1 MKIFG
6 DQLLVY
12 HSKFSDNERVEVWNK
27 LLHGKGPMLVLGVR
41 SSIFLPFS
49 SLGLIIVDEEHE
61 TTYKQQDPAPRYHA
75 RNAAIILAQMH
86 GGKVLLGSA
95 TPSIDSYFNAM
106 TGKFGL
112 VELPVRYGAASPPEM
127 ILANIRELK
136 RRKQMKDTLFS
147 PILVEKMRQA
157 LESGQ
162 QVILFQN
169 RRGFAPMIECKDC
182 GWIPRCQHCDVSMT
196 YHKFHQKLV
205 CHYCGFTVRVPAECP
220 ECHSVNIRPLGFG
233 TEKVEEEIA
242 SLFPAAR
249 VARMD
254 LDTART
260 RTAYERIIGDFEKQK
275 TDILIGT
282 QMISKGLDFSHVAVV
297 GILNADGL
305 MNYPD
310 FRAHERAFQLMMQVS
325 GRTGRR
331 DKQGV
336 VVLQTSQP
344 DHPLIQMVT
353 QRAYKEMVSWQLAER
368 SMFRYP
374 PYYRLIILV
383 LRSKNPIVLD
393 EQSRQY
399 AERLRRRLGDRVL
412 GPVTPPV
419 SYIQLLHIRKIV
431 MKIEIA
437 ASIPQVRDILE
448 SVQQEMKQS
457 TEFRQLL
464 VHYDVDP
471 L

>member
-1 MKIFG
+1 
-6 DQLLVY
+6 
-12 HSKFSDNERVEVWNK
+12 
-27 LLHGKGPMLVLGVR
+27 
-41 SSIFLPFS
+41 
-49 SLGLIIVDEEHE
+49 
-61 TTYKQQDPAPRYHA
+61 
-75 RNAAIILAQMH
+75 
-86 GGKVLLGSA
+86 
-95 TPSIDSYFNAM
+95 
-106 TGKFGL
+106 
-112 VELPVRYGAASPPEM
+112 
-127 ILANIRELK
+127 
-136 RRKQMKDTLFS
+136 
-147 PILVEKMRQA
+147 
-157 LESGQ
+157 
-162 QVILFQN
+162 
-169 RRGFAPMIECKDC
+169 
-182 GWIPRCQHCDVSMT
+182 
-196 YHKFHQKLV
+196 
-205 CHYCGFTVRVPAECP
+205 
-220 ECHSVNIRPLGFG
+220 
-233 TEKVEEEIA
+233 
-242 SLFPAAR
+242 
-249 VARMD
+249 
-254 LDTART
+254 
-260 RTAYERIIGDFEKQK
+260 
-275 TDILIGT
+275 
-282 QMISKGLDFSHVAVV
+282 MISKGLDFSHVAVV

-383 LRSKNPIVLD
+383 LRSKNPTVLD

-399 AERLRRRLGDRVL
+399 AERLRRCLGDRVL

>member
-1 MKIFG
+1 
-6 DQLLVY
+6 
-12 HSKFSDNERVEVWNK
+12 
-27 LLHGKGPMLVLGVR
+27 
-41 SSIFLPFS
+41 
-49 SLGLIIVDEEHE
+49 
-61 TTYKQQDPAPRYHA
+61 
-75 RNAAIILAQMH
+75 
-86 GGKVLLGSA
+86 
-95 TPSIDSYFNAM
+95 
-106 TGKFGL
+106 
-112 VELPVRYGAASPPEM
+112 
-127 ILANIRELK
+127 
-136 RRKQMKDTLFS
+136 
-147 PILVEKMRQA
+147 
-157 LESGQ
+157 
-162 QVILFQN
+162 
-169 RRGFAPMIECKDC
+169 
-182 GWIPRCQHCDVSMT
+182 
-196 YHKFHQKLV
+196 
-205 CHYCGFTVRVPAECP
+205 
-220 ECHSVNIRPLGFG
+220 
-233 TEKVEEEIA
+233 
-242 SLFPAAR
+242 
-249 VARMD
+249 
-254 LDTART
+254 
-260 RTAYERIIGDFEKQK
+260 
-275 TDILIGT
+275 
-282 QMISKGLDFSHVAVV
+282 VV

-344 DHPLIQMVT
+344 DHPLIQMVQ
-353 QRAYKEMVSWQLAER
+353 QRTYKEMVSWQLTER

-383 LRSKNPIVLD
+383 LRSKNPTVLD
-393 EQSRQY
+393 ELSRLY

-437 ASIPQVRDILE
+437 ASIPQVREILE
-448 SVQQEMKQS
+448 SVQQEMRQS

>member
-1 MKIFG
+1 
-6 DQLLVY
+6 
-12 HSKFSDNERVEVWNK
+12 
-27 LLHGKGPMLVLGVR
+27 
-41 SSIFLPFS
+41 
-49 SLGLIIVDEEHE
+49 
-61 TTYKQQDPAPRYHA
+61 
-75 RNAAIILAQMH
+75 
-86 GGKVLLGSA
+86 
-95 TPSIDSYFNAM
+95 
-106 TGKFGL
+106 
-112 VELPVRYGAASPPEM
+112 
-127 ILANIRELK
+127 
-136 RRKQMKDTLFS
+136 
-147 PILVEKMRQA
+147 
-157 LESGQ
+157 
-162 QVILFQN
+162 
-169 RRGFAPMIECKDC
+169 MIECKDC

-205 CHYCGFTVRVPAECP
+205 CHYCGYTIRVPSECP

-249 VARMD
+249 TARMD

-282 QMISKGLDFSHVAVV
+282 QMISKGLDFGHVSVV

-344 DHPLIQMVT
+344 DHPLIQMVQ
-353 QRAYKEMVSWQLAER
+353 QRTYKEMVSWQLTER

-383 LRSKNPIVLD
+383 LRSKNPTVLD
-393 EQSRQY
+393 ELSRLY

-419 SYIQLLHIRKIV
+419 SYIQLLHIRKII

-437 ASIPQVRDILE
+437 ASIPQVREILE
-448 SVQQEMKQS
+448 SVQQEMRQS